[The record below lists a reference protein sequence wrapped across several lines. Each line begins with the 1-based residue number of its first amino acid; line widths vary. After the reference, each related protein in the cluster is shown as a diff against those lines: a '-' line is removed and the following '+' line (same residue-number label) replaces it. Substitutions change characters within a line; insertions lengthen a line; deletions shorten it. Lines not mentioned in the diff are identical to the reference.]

1 MLRPFL
7 LLVLFGVSLSG
18 VSALVLSGCDALG
31 GEQQQAFVAAAFAL
45 PPAGFAETDAEGR
58 LIRNDPDDWRTAPV
72 YGSRFL
78 VQQRPF
84 PNPARATQQV
94 ALVVYTEG
102 GVPGGLRLYRLDAR
116 GALRLMD
123 AEPRAT
129 QTGFFTFTFFGS
141 EVSDDGTP
149 GLYRLILLDGREN
162 VVTYGDVMLA
172 R

>member
-1 MLRPFL
+1 MLRPFAL
-7 LLVLFGVSLSG
+7 VTLALLVA
-18 VSALVLSGCDALG
+18 SAPLLSGCDALS

-45 PPAGFAETDAEGR
+45 PPSGFAETDAEGR
-58 LIRNDPDDWRTAPV
+58 LIRNDPDDWRTAPI

-94 ALVVYTEG
+94 AMVVYTEG
-102 GVPGGLRLYRLDAR
+102 GVPGGLRLYRLDGR
-116 GALRLMD
+116 GVLRLID

-129 QTGFFTFTFFGS
+129 QTGFYTFTFFGA
-141 EVSDDGTP
+141 EVSDDGSP
-149 GLYRLILLDGREN
+149 GLYRLILLDGRED
-162 VVTYGDVMLA
+162 VVTYGDVMLV